1 MNIDIL
7 ISNKKMFS
15 NPLFKLFSVHTSIF
29 DTNTNAEFK
38 SALYV
43 NYKPF
48 HAKISARWL

>member
-29 DTNTNAEFK
+29 DTNTNAEFTT
-38 SALYV
+38 SLYV
-43 NYKPF
+43 NYKSF
-48 HAKISARWL
+48 NREISARWL